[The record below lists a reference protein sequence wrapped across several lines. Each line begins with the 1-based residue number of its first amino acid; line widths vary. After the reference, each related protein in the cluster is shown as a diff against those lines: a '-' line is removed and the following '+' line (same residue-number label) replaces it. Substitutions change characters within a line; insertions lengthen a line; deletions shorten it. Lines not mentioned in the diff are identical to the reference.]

1 MSAVEHMARPA
12 RLPRFKLGGGFLLLP
27 IIAFLFVFFIYP
39 VASMLAISG
48 LDNAG
53 NVTLKFYQQALSG
66 RAWSVFQNTISI
78 SAWITVIT
86 VLLSYPVA
94 YYLANNKGR
103 ATNLIL
109 IIVLLPFWTSVLVR
123 AFAWMLLLGRNG
135 VINSTMVS
143 LGILEVPADLLFN
156 LFSVVLSSVHAL
168 MPVAVLSMLSTMQ
181 NIDRNL
187 HSAAA
192 TLGAEPGDTFWRVFF
207 PISFPGVASA
217 ALVTFIVAMG
227 IFVQPSLLGSPRET
241 MIAQLIIQQID
252 ELYNWGLAAAVSVM
266 VLALSIV
273 IIVLFDKA
281 LGIGT
286 IAGSQQSG
294 GASGKAMRSITA
306 FLGSAT
312 VAIHKAMRQ
321 VLPARKSGQMP
332 ARWPLAV
339 PTVLIVIF
347 LAAPTFFLI
356 PVSFTGSNFIEWP
369 PRGFSLQWY
378 EAYFTNPIWRE
389 ATVRSIVVGLIT
401 AGFSVAIGVPAAF
414 ALTRSKFK
422 GKGLVLPYILL
433 PLVAPNIIV
442 ALALFYYFS
451 KIGLV
456 GTDVGLIIGHTVF
469 AVPYV
474 VLTMIATLANYD
486 QRLDHAAWTLG
497 ARPLTTFRLVTLPLI
512 KVGFMTSFLFAFVR
526 SFDEV
531 TVALFISPGLTTTL
545 PKRMWTEAHH
555 SVEPTLAAVST
566 ILIVMVILVIV
577 ASELLKCR
585 EPGQQRG

>member
-1 MSAVEHMARPA
+1 MSAVEHMAQPVN
-12 RLPRFKLGGGFLLLP
+12 PIRFKLGSRVLLLP
-27 IIAFLFVFFIYP
+27 VIAFLFFFFIYP
-39 VASMLAISG
+39 LVSMLVISAV
-48 LDNAG
+48 DDSG
-53 NVTLKFYQQALSG
+53 NPTLQFYQQAFSG
-66 RAWSVFQNTISI
+66 RAFSVFLNTISI
-78 SAWITVIT
+78 STWITVIT

-103 ATNLIL
+103 TTNLIL

-135 VINSTMVS
+135 VINSTIIN

-192 TLGAEPGDTFWRVFF
+192 TLGAESGDTFWRVYF

-217 ALVTFIVAMG
+217 ALVTFIVSMA

-273 IIVLFDKA
+273 IIIIFDKA
-281 LGIGT
+281 LGIAT
-286 IAGSQQSG
+286 ITGSQQSG
-294 GASGKAMRSITA
+294 GASGKAMRSFTA
-306 FLGSAT
+306 ALGSAT
-312 VAIHKAMRQ
+312 VAVHQTIRRA
-321 VLPARKSGQMP
+321 LPARRPGAMP

-339 PTVLIVIF
+339 PTVLIVVF

-356 PVSFTGSNFIEWP
+356 PVSFTESNFIEWP

-378 EAYFTNPIWRE
+378 EAYFNSSIWRD

-401 AGFSVAIGVPAAF
+401 ATLSVAIGTPAAF
-414 ALTRSKFK
+414 ALTRSSFK
-422 GKGLVLPYILL
+422 GKGLVLPYILM

-442 ALALFYYFS
+442 ALSLFYYFS
-451 KIGLV
+451 KIGWWDRFRPHHRPHRFRGALC
-456 GTDVGLIIGHTVF
+456 GTDHDCD
-469 AVPYV
+469 AVQ
-474 VLTMIATLANYD
+474 LRSA
-486 QRLDHAAWTLG
+486 
-497 ARPLTTFRLVTLPLI
+497 ARP
-512 KVGFMTSFLFAFVR
+512 
-526 SFDEV
+526 
-531 TVALFISPGLTTTL
+531 
-545 PKRMWTEAHH
+545 
-555 SVEPTLAAVST
+555 
-566 ILIVMVILVIV
+566 
-577 ASELLKCR
+577 CR
-585 EPGQQRG
+585 VDIGR